1 HTLIITH
8 QGNSQV
14 KNCKIELLTQE
25 YEKFS
30 ISSKETIDSGFT
42 RINSIVTSLKSL
54 DLDYYSKN
62 HVRKFIR
69 TLPLK
74 WRAKVMAIEE
84 SKDLAT
90 LPLDELIGN
99 LKVNEMVLDNDGGA
113 SKTTKE
119 MVKSLSLK
127 AKVTREQTSDDSDS
141 QRGSDEDVDEEE
153 EAEAFNLMARNFC
166 KFFRKGNRFGRSNR
180 FSNGANRFGRGL
192 GNIFR
197 NKGGESSRQKGACYN
212 YGIEGHF
219 ASECRKPKEN
229 KAFVEEAWSDSENG
243 DEPQNDAT
251 CLMAIG
257 SEKVQSNPFI
267 SNNDLDFIDFQKENE
282 KLLRFNKDFAKTFE
296 KLLNEKYSFESENSK
311 LLSKINDLEF
321 DCNVSR
327 LQDEALNFLKFKKSS
342 IVLDDMLSRQKLFQD
357 KEDLRFSKNDKT
369 TSVCL
374 KCDLFPD
381 DWIVD
386 SGCTKYMTKNRR
398 LFTSYKVYDVGH
410 VRSWEQP
417 KGQGY
422 SQTSKAYIV
431 LNKETIRIEES
442 LNVTFNESLPEP
454 KSSPSVEDDRII
466 EPVVQNPVRSR
477 LLEAND
483 SEPGYPKSLKEA
495 KGHPIE
501 QIISELNGRT
511 LRSKTKQA

>member
-1 HTLIITH
+1 MKSFNPNIHVSKFPNGKLTHVGIEHSYMFVGYVVLCLLVASCSQEHLEGTDTLYLLDRYGILDKTSWFFLIDQSIIYDVSLTWIQCILQSQAMVFNSSKVLGYHTLIITH

-62 HVRKFIR
+62 YVRKFIR

-119 MVKSLSLK
+119 TVKSLSLK

-153 EAEAFNLMARNFC
+153 EAEAFNLMAMNFC

-267 SNNDLDFIDFQKENE
+267 SNNDLDFIDFQNENE

-311 LLSKINDLEF
+311 LLSKNQM
-321 DCNVSR
+321 N
-327 LQDEALNFLKFKKSS
+327 LN
-342 IVLDDMLSRQKLFQD
+342 
-357 KEDLRFSKNDKT
+357 
-369 TSVCL
+369 
-374 KCDLFPD
+374 
-381 DWIVD
+381 
-386 SGCTKYMTKNRR
+386 
-398 LFTSYKVYDVGH
+398 
-410 VRSWEQP
+410 
-417 KGQGY
+417 
-422 SQTSKAYIV
+422 
-431 LNKETIRIEES
+431 
-442 LNVTFNESLPEP
+442 
-454 KSSPSVEDDRII
+454 
-466 EPVVQNPVRSR
+466 
-477 LLEAND
+477 
-483 SEPGYPKSLKEA
+483 
-495 KGHPIE
+495 
-501 QIISELNGRT
+501 
-511 LRSKTKQA
+511 